1 MYPRLSCQQ
10 PIADCENQYMTSI
23 DHAAMLVGREKGLE
37 GITLEWNLII
47 IYYAARE
54 ALSIFR
60 SNGGSS

>member
-1 MYPRLSCQQ
+1 
-10 PIADCENQYMTSI
+10 MTSI

-37 GITLEWNLII
+37 GITLGWNLLIV
-47 IYYAARE
+47 YYATRE

>member
-1 MYPRLSCQQ
+1 
-10 PIADCENQYMTSI
+10 MTSI
-23 DHAAMLVGREKGLE
+23 DYAAMLVGREKGLE

-47 IYYAARE
+47 VYYAARE

>member
-1 MYPRLSCQQ
+1 
-10 PIADCENQYMTSI
+10 MTYI
-23 DHAAMLVGREKGLE
+23 DHPAMLVRREKGLE

-47 IYYAARE
+47 VYYAARE